1 MAEIGDKSFTTDLV
15 QEIKKAV
22 IAELGTNAFVNRYL
36 ATVSAVDTAT
46 SDITVYLSGSS
57 DAFSGF
63 RARGLQLPS
72 VSDQVIA
79 CIDGQDR
86 WIESVV
92 RPTTSTPYLTFATAS
107 GVPSGSMVP
116 YVGATAP
123 TGWLLCDGSNVSRTT
138 YAALFAVIGTR
149 AGVGDGSTTFALP
162 DMKDRFLAGN
172 LATST
177 QYAQNAGALTPN
189 AAISAPA
196 HTHTQ
201 GAHGHTFT
209 GSSHSHNI
217 GHDHA
222 DSFTANAATESSH
235 THTVDPAST
244 ASGAASAGTSAPT
257 GAGTSFAPSTH
268 THSTNIASTTSSAG
282 STHDHAIT
290 ISGGVTALPATD
302 VTATQGGSIDSI
314 SASNS
319 GAASATAIGTPKAGL
334 VNFII
339 KT

>member
-63 RARGLQLPS
+63 RARGLQLP
-72 VSDQVIA
+72 VINDQVIA

-92 RPTTSTPYLTFATAS
+92 RPATSTPFLQISSGALVGAGLPTGAITAYS
-107 GVPSGSMVP
+107 GTTAPSG
-116 YVGATAP
+116 
-123 TGWLLCDGSNVSRTT
+123 WLMCDGSAVSRTT
-138 YAALFAVIGTR
+138 YSGLFAVIGTK
-149 AGVGDGSTTFALP
+149 AGVGDNSTTFNLP
-162 DMKDRFLAGN
+162 DLKDRFLAGN

-177 QYAQNAGALTPN
+177 GYAQNGGGLTPN
-189 AAISAPA
+189 AAMSAPA

-209 GSSHSHNI
+209 GTGATHAHDIAKAAIAGAVNVISFTGTGNTSLSGAVAPAAPATGAQFNQSGTTI
-217 GHDHA
+217 THDHNLTNS
-222 DSFTANAATESSH
+222 DLTHDHGVNSTANESDATSNS
-235 THTVDPAST
+235 TSVTPAGTIDSISAT
-244 ASGAASAGTSAPT
+244 ASGAA
-257 GAGTSFAPSTH
+257 
-268 THSTNIASTTSSAG
+268 
-282 STHDHAIT
+282 
-290 ISGGVTALPATD
+290 
-302 VTATQGGSIDSI
+302 TATS
-314 SASNS
+314 
-319 GAASATAIGTPKAGL
+319 IGTPKAGL

>member
-57 DAFSGF
+57 EAFSGF

-72 VSDQVIA
+72 LSDQVIA
-79 CIDGQDR
+79 CIDGQVR

-92 RPTTSTPYLTFATAS
+92 RPATSTPYLTFATAS
-107 GVPSGSMVP
+107 GVPTGSMVP

-123 TGWLLCDGSNVSRTT
+123 TGWLLCNGSAVSRTT
-138 YAALFAVIGTR
+138 YSDLFAVIGTR
-149 AGVGDGSTTFALP
+149 AGVGDKSTTFNLP
-162 DMKDRFLAGN
+162 DMRDRFLAGN
-172 LATST
+172 LATAT
-177 QYAQNAGALTPN
+177 QYTQNAGAVTPN
-189 AAISAPA
+189 AAFSAPA

-209 GSSHSHNI
+209 GTAASHGHTIPKASIAGAVNVI
-217 GHDHA
+217 TFTPTAGEDTSTANSASGGQNFRYGDGNQVGHDHIVSAA
-222 DSFTANAATESSH
+222 DLTHDHGVNSTVNESDATSSGTSVTPAGTIDSIAAS
-235 THTVDPAST
+235 
-244 ASGAASAGTSAPT
+244 ASGAATS
-257 GAGTSFAPSTH
+257 
-268 THSTNIASTTSSAG
+268 
-282 STHDHAIT
+282 
-290 ISGGVTALPATD
+290 
-302 VTATQGGSIDSI
+302 
-314 SASNS
+314 
-319 GAASATAIGTPKAGL
+319 TAIGTPKSGL